1 MFLKKEEL
9 RVTRPD
15 GIEIKKL
22 INNSIPSHCVPMD
35 GSLPLAWFYL
45 AQWFSELQ

>member
-1 MFLKKEEL
+1 M
-9 RVTRPD
+9 TRPD

-45 AQWFSELQ
+45 AQWLSELQ